1 MLNFTEF
8 AARHAAQEQ
17 RPLTL
22 LRGVL
27 WGLFGLR
34 PFADVPD
41 QKLADHRW
49 ALQSALFRAVHLR
62 DGEGIDSLQK
72 LHDAMEREM
81 RHRGLL

>member
-8 AARHAAQEQ
+8 AARAAQEQ
-17 RPLTL
+17 QPLDV
-22 LRGVL
+22 LRGFL

-34 PFADVPD
+34 PFATLSD

-49 ALQSALFRAVHLR
+49 AVQSALFRAVRLR
-62 DGEGIDSLQK
+62 DGEEIDRLQK